1 MKKVLIVDD
10 RQVNI
15 TLMEDILEDAG
26 YEVVSALDGKL
37 GLQQAHTSHPDLII
51 SDILM
56 PNMDGFEFC
65 HLIRSNPTLSS
76 TPFLFLSGAYV
87 SGEDEQFALKIGA
100 NGFMRRPFQN
110 EELLQTVHKL
120 TTGTTINKPM
130 DAATPDE
137 AGYLKGHVN
146 RLTQALEDKVV
157 ELEAVMTQNVQ
168 LLKVAKR
175 NEAELQ
181 KNLVE
186 LQETQTYLVQT
197 ERLSAVGQLVAGVA
211 HELNNPLAIIL
222 GYAQL
227 MLRMPDATVRMQ
239 DCLKKLEEAAQR
251 CQRIVQHL
259 TIFAQK
265 QKAEKRI
272 INIHDVLYSA
282 LDIRGDQLQMYQ
294 IKLTTELESRPLT
307 VSADFQ
313 QLQQVILSLINN
325 AQEALSIEQKP
336 DREIRIV
343 TRLQD
348 DQVVVEISDNG
359 RGISD
364 EHQARLFE
372 PFFTTKDFGKG
383 IGLGLSIC
391 YGIIKEHSGDI
402 RVSHAEGGGATFT
415 ILLPLYDQPKLEGL
429 QASQTPEKESLSLT
443 GRRILIIDDEP
454 GILDILA
461 STFRQ
466 LGHTVD
472 GVLRGSDGI
481 AQITK
486 NAYDLAL
493 LDIRLPDSDGKQLY
507 QDILRRRPELRRRVI
522 FITGDTVS
530 QDTLDFVRQTG
541 NPCLNKPFNIE
552 TIRRLVT
559 DMLAD
564 LKTESRT

>member
-1 MKKVLIVDD
+1 
-10 RQVNI
+10 
-15 TLMEDILEDAG
+15 
-26 YEVVSALDGKL
+26 
-37 GLQQAHTSHPDLII
+37 
-51 SDILM
+51 
-56 PNMDGFEFC
+56 
-65 HLIRSNPTLSS
+65 
-76 TPFLFLSGAYV
+76 
-87 SGEDEQFALKIGA
+87 
-100 NGFMRRPFQN
+100 MRRPFHN
-110 EELLQTVHKL
+110 EELLHTVQEL
-120 TTGTTINKPM
+120 SSGTTVTRQI
-130 DAATPDE
+130 DAATQDE

-157 ELEAVMTQNVQ
+157 ELEAVMAQNIH
-168 LLKVAKR
+168 LLKDTKR

-227 MLRMPDATVRMQ
+227 ILRMPDATVRMR

-272 INIHDVLYSA
+272 INVHDVLFSA

-294 IKLTTELESRPLT
+294 IKLITDLESRPLT

-325 AQEALSIEQKP
+325 AQEALLSEQKP
-336 DREIRIV
+336 NREIRIV

-348 DQVVVEISDNG
+348 DQAVIEISDNG

-383 IGLGLSIC
+383 MGLGLSIC
-391 YGIIKEHSGDI
+391 YGIIKEHGGDI

-415 ILLPLYDQPKLEGL
+415 VLLPLHDLPKSEG
-429 QASQTPEKESLSLT
+429 AVTSHAPKSEDHSLT

-541 NPCLNKPFNIE
+541 NPCLNKPFDIE

-559 DMLAD
+559 DLLAN
-564 LKTESRT
+564 LKTESGT